1 MPCGRGLMALCWF
14 GCICLSEPFVV
25 PTTTYHVKGLGSVSR
40 ISTDS
45 QILQR
50 SLGYRSAPKS
60 KLMISCKIAS
70 GDTESFGDKPA
81 KKNGWFRFPDFKVTP
96 AKIASLG
103 ASAALSYGAV
113 SNLNMGVCAMMA
125 FATFGKSTGL
135 SPLAPGAMPK
145 FAAVYAGYWIA
156 MNFLRPARIAVA
168 VTISPLFDRLMG
180 FMQKKF
186 SLSKPAAF
194 ALVVFL
200 VNVVGNLTFLI
211 SGLFLTS
218 SIIGIPLI
226 PP

>member
-1 MPCGRGLMALCWF
+1 
-14 GCICLSEPFVV
+14 
-25 PTTTYHVKGLGSVSR
+25 
-40 ISTDS
+40 
-45 QILQR
+45 
-50 SLGYRSAPKS
+50 
-60 KLMISCKIAS
+60 MISCEIASGAS
-70 GDTESFGDKPA
+70 GDTDGISNKPTQG
-81 KKNGWFRFPDFKVTP
+81 NRWFRLPDFKVTP

-113 SNLNMGVCAMMA
+113 SNLNMGICAMMA

-156 MNFLRPARIAVA
+156 MNFLRPVRIAVA
-168 VTISPLFDRLMG
+168 VTVSPLFDRLMG
-180 FMQKKF
+180 FMQKRF
-186 SLSKPAAF
+186 SLPKPAAF